1 MNDLSTIILKSGIQ
15 SLIYESDE
23 AFKKSLINSLS
34 FKLNE
39 AIKEVQETT
48 SSGILH
54 LEEKTE
60 INEDVGNFIMFVENY
75 ESKSSTKLNF
85 KNNTSINISEQD
97 MEKLKVLFNSLNS
110 DNRKI
115 MTKTLFENAYGLKN
129 TLNFYEMAKKVIK

>member
-110 DNRKI
+110 DNRKT

>member
-1 MNDLSTIILKSGIQ
+1 MNDLSNIILKSGIQ

-39 AIKEVQETT
+39 AIKEVQDTT
-48 SSGILH
+48 CSGILK

-60 INEDVGNFIMFVENY
+60 INEDINNFIEFVENY
-75 ESKSSTKLNF
+75 DPKSSNRLNF

-97 MEKLKVLFNSLNS
+97 MEKLKVLFNFLNS
-110 DNRKI
+110 DNRKT
-115 MTKTLFENAYGLKN
+115 MTKTLFENAYGLKK
-129 TLNFYEMAKKVIK
+129 TLNFYETAQKVIK